1 MSAHTKCNHRKR
13 GRTSIEVI
21 EIYVIASDD
30 GSLTL
35 PAVLLKDMGIGPKE
49 QVRVAYIQN
58 AFGKNQYKEFF
69 FSPNGIDTI
78 DSAASILVPEQ
89 ILEEAKLLQ
98 NDEIQIICIEGA
110 IVLAGERA
118 FETSDLIEVLNSL
131 LIVNEIA
138 GECLQE
144 GADPNDDNK

>member
-13 GRTSIEVI
+13 GRASIEVI
-21 EIYVIASDD
+21 EICVIASDD

-35 PAVLLKDMGIGPKE
+35 PAVLLEDMGIGPKE

-78 DSAASILVPEQ
+78 DSAVSISVPEQ
-89 ILEEAKLLQ
+89 ILEKAKLLQ
-98 NDEIQIICIEGA
+98 NDEIQIICIE
-110 IVLAGERA
+110 V
-118 FETSDLIEVLNSL
+118 FQSD
-131 LIVNEIA
+131 
-138 GECLQE
+138 
-144 GADPNDDNK
+144 